1 LPPKNLIMQNEYQI
15 LVVDDDHDDHLI
27 MFDYFKDAGIQDK
40 VTFVDNGKKAMEY
53 LEGIEDESKLPR
65 LVIMDLNMPIQ
76 NGTQTLLQMKESTRF
91 RNIPVIIFST
101 SENDTEKRKCLS
113 FGALDYMVKPVTYAE
128 GQALIKKFSSFIF

>member
-1 LPPKNLIMQNEYQI
+1 MQNDFQI

-27 MFDYFKDAGIQDK
+27 MFDYFKDAGIETK
-40 VTFVDNGKKAMEY
+40 VAFVDNGKKAMEY
-53 LEGIEDESKLPR
+53 LESIAEEHRLPR

-76 NGTQTLLQMKESTRF
+76 NGTQTLLQMKESSRF

-128 GQALIKKFSSFIF
+128 GQALIQKFSSFIN

>member
-1 LPPKNLIMQNEYQI
+1 MHNNYQI

-27 MFDYFKDAGIQDK
+27 MFDYFKDAGIETK
-40 VTFVDNGKKAMEY
+40 VTFVDNGKKAIEY
-53 LEGIEDESKLPR
+53 LESINDEQNLPR

-76 NGTQTLLQMKESTRF
+76 NGTQTLLQMKESSRF

-113 FGALDYMVKPVTYAE
+113 FGAMDYMVKPVTYAE
-128 GQALIKKFSSFIF
+128 GQALIQKFSSFIN